1 MVGPTIRLTVG
12 TAAGVTEGWEAGRNV
27 MTSSY
32 DSKEMR
38 SGRGSGRGLVV
49 SCRRQLTVLGG
60 WPGGSRKT
68 GKGKH
73 TRRTEWEGGWGRKAA
88 GKGTKER
95 GGV

>member
-1 MVGPTIRLTVG
+1 MVGPTIRVTVG

-38 SGRGSGRGLVV
+38 SGRGPGRGLVV

>member
-1 MVGPTIRLTVG
+1 MVGPTIRVTVG

-38 SGRGSGRGLVV
+38 SGRGPGRGLVV

-68 GKGKH
+68 GKRKH
-73 TRRTEWEGGWGRKAA
+73 TRRTEWGGGWGRKAA